1 MFRGRAERDGV
12 QNSNTPGLLHGDFA
26 GQERLWSKIPEVT
39 NADVADVA
47 LLSRME
53 AGARLNAALP
63 PESKEILHSLRTL
76 VAAPVRRSNTLGQP
90 GRQSVTMQASGT
102 LAWCVRKE
110 VRDGSRRFGNWWP
123 VAPGVLCLACQ
134 GNSRGEEEERP
145 NAVRYEV
152 GGSGSFSTSLRRLC
166 FSQP

>member
-1 MFRGRAERDGV
+1 MKLFQHDIATMFRGRAERNGV

-102 LAWCVRKE
+102 LAWWVRKGFGM
-110 VRDGSRRFGNWWP
+110 VLVVSVIGGLLLLAYCVSRVKATREAKKKSVQTLFD
-123 VAPGVLCLACQ
+123 
-134 GNSRGEEEERP
+134 
-145 NAVRYEV
+145 
-152 GGSGSFSTSLRRLC
+152 TK
-166 FSQP
+166 